1 MFEFYMIFGRKII
14 KIPNF
19 LWYLPE
25 KIKKIP
31 ELYMIFARNMPKFYM
46 ILASKIFF
54 PNFGGGA
61 HMPPP
66 VLFCSRLLRL

>member
-1 MFEFYMIFGRKII
+1 MIFGRKII

-46 ILASKIFF
+46 ILASKIWAY
-54 PNFGGGA
+54 FGQI
-61 HMPPP
+61 
-66 VLFCSRLLRL
+66 S